1 MLREV
6 VGAFRNYMGTGLIVI
21 WYLISLI
28 YLWIHEKRRH
38 VRILFL
44 YMPIVLLLVY
54 FNPLFVKLVHGAVG
68 SDIYWRILW
77 LLPIT
82 VTIAYT
88 CVCIYGQIAR
98 RKRRAAADLFALC
111 AVGLIAVSGSFMYS
125 SPRFSRAENLYHM
138 PEAVIHICDAINV
151 PGREVMAAFPL
162 ELTPYVRQYSPTTC
176 MPYGRE
182 MVMKSWNH
190 QNPLADAMEQEI
202 IDMEQLV
209 PLAREAGCHY
219 VIFQAGQKLSQSPQ
233 EYGWTLFGET
243 DGYCIY
249 RDPAIE
255 LIIPTD
261 LTQRP

>member
-1 MLREV
+1 MWSEV
-6 VGAFRNYMGTGLIVI
+6 VELFRNYAGTGMIMI

-28 YLWIHEKRRH
+28 YLWINEKRKP

-44 YMPIVLLLVY
+44 YVPMILLLVY
-54 FNPLFVKLVHGAVG
+54 FNPLAVKLVHGLVG

-77 LLPIT
+77 LLPVT
-82 VTIAYT
+82 GTIAYS
-88 CVCIYGQIAR
+88 CVRIYGQIAR
-98 RKRRAAADLFALC
+98 EGKRLRADLFALC
-111 AVGLIAVSGSFMYS
+111 MAGALAASGSFMYH

-138 PEAVIHICDAINV
+138 PEAVVHICDAIQV

-182 MVMKSWNH
+182 MVMKSWGYD
-190 QNPLADAMEQEI
+190 NPLSDVMEQEV

-219 VIFQAGQKLSQSPQ
+219 VIFRAGQELTAEP
-233 EYGWTLFGET
+233 ETYGWTFFQET
-243 DGYCIY
+243 DGYVIY
-249 RDPAIE
+249 RDPATE
-255 LIIPTD
+255 LIIP
-261 LTQRP
+261 QNPGSS